1 MSQLTEYLK
10 LIPKGLKNLDKVVEG
25 ISNQVKLEYDMLSQ
39 EEKEIIIGRRAICHV
54 RPFNSKNA
62 TLVGIYKTDRTDD
75 HCIHCGCP
83 ITTRTASLESACG
96 IKDYNEKNPDNTL
109 NLKWDK
115 VK

>member
-39 EEKEIIIGRRAICHV
+39 E
-54 RPFNSKNA
+54 
-62 TLVGIYKTDRTDD
+62 D